1 MVQFVTGRG
10 TDSDRL
16 PEMAINDAE
25 ITGARNPIK
34 KGFWSENGIDS
45 IDRKISV
52 APMMDG
58 SY

>member
-1 MVQFVTGRG
+1 
-10 TDSDRL
+10 
-16 PEMAINDAE
+16 MAINDAE